1 MRRRAEATSAPPRAR
16 YLTATEPPRPVF
28 LKTGS
33 LQPSNPDVQLI
44 PAESGNIAEGRFGAT
59 RILSLSYGGRDTLAR
74 LRQGGTSDGT
84 GARFGPRRPGGGR
97 PDRSRRERRLDLA
110 AQGAARSGL
119 RALPPGRPLRVSL
132 CTRQAARRP
141 GIPRDPGTGLAARLP
156 THPRPGLRPGTAGC
170 LVAGRRDRKST
181 RLNSSHSSI
190 SYAAFC
196 LKKKK
201 PN

>member
-119 RALPPGRPLRVSL
+119 RARWYRPTS
-132 CTRQAARRP
+132 AAP
-141 GIPRDPGTGLAARLP
+141 
-156 THPRPGLRPGTAGC
+156 C
-170 LVAGRRDRKST
+170 SVAPMR
-181 RLNSSHSSI
+181 
-190 SYAAFC
+190 
-196 LKKKK
+196 
-201 PN
+201 